1 MNQLFLTSVGLR
13 RCYMESTS
21 SQDIFWAI
29 TSLVSCTGVTEKY
42 VCIPVELVQQAYVYP
57 CICISLH
64 MYLLAYVAARV
75 HKNKLLEEELATPP
89 EAHGLVNCTKNRTP
103 GYVL

>member
-1 MNQLFLTSVGLR
+1 MYLL
-13 RCYMESTS
+13 
-21 SQDIFWAI
+21 
-29 TSLVSCTGVTEKY
+29 
-42 VCIPVELVQQAYVYP
+42 AYVSP

-64 MYLLAYVAARV
+64 MYLLAYVAARA